1 MSYGNE
7 RLERLDRL
15 DHFHGVAGPIAVQLG
30 YFDDCVA
37 GPRSYTRLS

>member
-30 YFDDCVA
+30 YF
-37 GPRSYTRLS
+37 